1 MGTRYIPNCKR
12 ESSPSL
18 TPSSKPSRPSSNFN
32 PSNISLAASEPSR
45 DRSPGRFPALLLGA
59 VGSPSKETSFRFSIL
74 NSRFPVTALRRR
86 VMGAWWPSRSS
97 KPLSARFTGR
107 GKFDSYPLRHFFS
120 LPMIL
125 SVLPASCRQSKPSC
139 RRDVGS
145 TLACGS
151 WSRCMIRESLTLF
164 MNRRQ
169 GFGEIK
175 IHPERRC
182 GQCRASKFSN

>member
-12 ESSPSL
+12 DSSPNP
-18 TPSSKPSRPSSNFN
+18 TPSSKLSRPSSDFDPYNF
-32 PSNISLAASEPSR
+32 SLAARRSNRKRLRGRVAAVALCPVNSPSKKNFEFPVF
-45 DRSPGRFPALLLGA
+45 DGRFPVSA
-59 VGSPSKETSFRFSIL
+59 
-74 NSRFPVTALRRR
+74 NRRR

-120 LPMIL
+120 LPMNL

-139 RRDVGS
+139 RRVGS